1 MREPRLLY
9 EEIRDVAVRLARE
22 AGQIVRYYAGRVTV
36 REKDYNELVTQA
48 DEEVQ
53 HFLTEAIRR
62 NFPGHAILAEE
73 DLGET
78 QQGNERTPF
87 RWIIDPIDGTTNFTH
102 GVPPYGISLALQ
114 HEGRTVVGVVYD
126 VPHDELFTA
135 VRGGGVYVNGVR
147 ACVSSTA
154 TLREALITTGFPYR
168 EMGHLEEYL
177 EALGRVMRATQGVR
191 RPGAASIDLAW
202 VACGRFD
209 GFFETGLSP
218 WDVAAGM
225 LLVEEGGGRVTD
237 FHGRPN
243 PTFARQLL
251 ATNGRLHE
259 ALCELVAPLH
269 HVYV

>member
-1 MREPRLLY
+1 MDLHPTY
-9 EEIRDVAVRLARE
+9 ETALEVAAQLVRE

-36 REKDYNELVTQA
+36 REKGYNELVTQA

-53 HFLTEAIRR
+53 RFLTEQIRQH
-62 NFPGHAILAEE
+62 FPDHTILAEE
-73 DLGET
+73 MLPD
-78 QQGNERTPF
+78 QQNGKATASF
-87 RWIIDPIDGTTNFTH
+87 HWIIDPIDGTTNFTH
-102 GVPPYGISLALQ
+102 GVPPYGVSLALQ

-135 VRGGGVYVNGVR
+135 VRGGGLYVNGVR
-147 ACVSSTA
+147 ARVSQTA

-168 EMGHLEEYL
+168 EMAHLDAYL
-177 EALGRVMRATQGVR
+177 EALGRIIRATRGVR
-191 RPGAASIDLAW
+191 RPGAASVDLAW

-218 WDVAAGM
+218 WDVAAGI

-237 FHGRPN
+237 FHQRPD
-243 PTFARQLL
+243 PLFARQIL

-269 HVYV
+269 HVYT